1 MVERVELKEDRL
13 PHQLENWLEEP
24 QTVGQYYNGKQQY
37 NHNRYVSGTRRKTG
51 DYQHNVDH

>member
-24 QTVGQYYNGKQQY
+24 QTVGQYYNGKHKY
-37 NHNRYVSGTRRKTG
+37 NHN
-51 DYQHNVDH
+51 